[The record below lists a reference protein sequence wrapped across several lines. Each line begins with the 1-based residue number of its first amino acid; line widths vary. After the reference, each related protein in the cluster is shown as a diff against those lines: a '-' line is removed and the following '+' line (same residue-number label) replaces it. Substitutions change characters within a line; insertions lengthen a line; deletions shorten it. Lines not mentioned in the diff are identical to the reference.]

1 MKNIISKKAFQAYE
15 QCSFFF
21 FKKKK
26 KEYINIKSIYQACN
40 IQSKKELFG
49 VRNKLT

>member
-26 KEYINIKSIYQACN
+26 KEYINIKSIYQAYN

>member
-1 MKNIISKKAFQAYE
+1 MNNAV
-15 QCSFFF
+15 FFF
-21 FKKKK
+21 FLKKK

>member
-1 MKNIISKKAFQAYE
+1 MKNKISKKAFQAYE

-21 FKKKK
+21 VFFLK
-26 KEYINIKSIYQACN
+26 KECINIKSIYQACN
-40 IQSKKELFG
+40 IQNKKELFG